1 MKTDDP
7 RGPADSHPELD
18 LVTVF
23 RSAGTTA
30 EMEALAVQ
38 ALLESSGI
46 RVILMGDSRLPN
58 LPDEIRVARA
68 DADRAIALIA
78 EAESVGP
85 KGAEEAELREEAG
98 EKLQ

>member
-1 MKTDDP
+1 MNKGD
-7 RGPADSHPELD
+7 ELE

-30 EMEALAVQ
+30 EMEAMGVQ
-38 ALLESSGI
+38 ALLESNGI
-46 RVILMGDSRLPN
+46 RVILMGDARLPN

-78 EAESVGP
+78 EAQSVGP
-85 KGAEEAELREEAG
+85 KGAEEAERREEAG
-98 EKLQ
+98 E